1 MTERL
6 RYLVLSDVHL
16 GSKNNPTE
24 GIITNLDTFFED
36 YSPKSDHCKLDIIFI
51 AGDLFDRLLDMDDE
65 NTHLIKLWLD
75 RLSRF
80 CSRENISLRI
90 LKGTPSHDW
99 NQSSQAETVWKI
111 SQTPGDFKYI
121 DTLSIEYMEKHD
133 IHVLYVPDEWAGTT
147 QETLDQVKTLM
158 AEMQL
163 KTVDIAI
170 MHGLFN
176 YQLPGVGKTTSK
188 HDELSYLE
196 LVKYFINIG
205 HIHTHSTYE
214 RILAQGS
221 FDRLTHG
228 EEEPK
233 GAMLMIL
240 DPDDGNKF
248 FFLENKKAKIFKT
261 ITLKLAD
268 VDRCL
273 EFIDKQLLKI
283 PINSYI
289 RIKAR
294 KDHGVYQAFEEL
306 KLRYPLYHLSKKSL
320 EDEEEAVHN
329 EYINDLLGMEYSS
342 VQIER
347 SNITTLLF
355 DEIQKKHSLNTAQQ
369 TIFNTIMTNTLTN
382 MR

>member
-24 GIITNLDTFFED
+24 EIIANLDTFFED
-36 YSPKSDHCKLDIIFI
+36 YSPKSEHCKLDIIFI

-111 SQTPGDFKYI
+111 SQTPGDFKYV
-121 DTLSIEYMEKHD
+121 DTLSIEHMEKHD
-133 IHVLYVPDEWAGTT
+133 IHVLYVPDEWASTT
-147 QETLDQVKTLM
+147 QETLEQVKTLM
-158 AEMQL
+158 AEIQL

-170 MHGLFN
+170 IHGLFN

-273 EFIDKQLLKI
+273 ESIDKQLLKI

-320 EDEEEAVHN
+320 EDEEEAVHS

-369 TIFNTIMTNTLTN
+369 TIFNTIMTNTLTI

>member
-24 GIITNLDTFFED
+24 EIIANLDTFFED

-121 DTLSIEYMEKHD
+121 DILSIEYMEKHD
-133 IHVLYVPDEWAGTT
+133 IHVLYVPDEWAATT

-273 EFIDKQLLKI
+273 ESIDKQLLKI